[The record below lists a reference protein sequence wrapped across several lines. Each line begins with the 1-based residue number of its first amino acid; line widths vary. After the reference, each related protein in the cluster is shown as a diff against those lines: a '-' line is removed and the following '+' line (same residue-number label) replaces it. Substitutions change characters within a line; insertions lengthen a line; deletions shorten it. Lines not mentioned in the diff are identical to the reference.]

1 MLNIGD
7 KIAELRKR
15 KNWSQA
21 DLAKAVEASR
31 DIIGK
36 YERNE
41 NLPSLEMALR
51 IAKAFDV
58 SVDFLIGQGVH
69 AAYDKETMKRMEQVQ
84 KLSEKDKEHVYAL
97 LDAFLLKCSI
107 EKNMAK

>member
-58 SVDFLIGQGVH
+58 SVDFLIGQGAH

-84 KLSEKDKEHVYAL
+84 KLPEKDKEHVYAL